1 MEETQS
7 SHDESKSSNQADPS
21 QSERYA
27 VTVSGETDGGNRV
40 PDLSPREARER
51 WISRLRASKADSTIT
66 SYHYQTKLFVEFC
79 EEQDIDKI
87 SDLTGWDIE
96 TYDTKRRNS
105 GVKLLSLN
113 KEMRTVK
120 LFLEYCA
127 RVELAADDIPEK
139 VDPPDVPRDAH
150 VDETRLEHQ
159 RAQLLFDYYA
169 EYDYG
174 SREHALLS
182 LAWYVGARL
191 GGLRGLDLDDYD
203 SGDTHLQFIHRP
215 REETPLKNGRDGER
229 AVGLPRDVCDVIDT
243 YVADH
248 REDSH
253 DEYGRRPLFTT
264 SVGRMS
270 QNYTRARMYLA
281 TQPCLHMDCPHG
293 KDRAGCDYVDYSHA
307 SKCPSSRSPHQVRT
321 GSITWQ
327 LNCSVPI
334 EAVAERVNTSVR
346 VLKRHYDQPTKR
358 EELEER
364 RREYVDRLG
373 FDEIGGEE

>member
-1 MEETQS
+1 MSDIHNT
-7 SHDESKSSNQADPS
+7 HDESNSASQTDTSNT
-21 QSERYA
+21 ERYA
-27 VTVSGETDGGNRV
+27 VTDGGNRV

-51 WISRLRASKADSTIT
+51 WMSRLRASKADSTIS

-79 EEQDIDKI
+79 EEQDIDRI
-87 SDLTGWDIE
+87 SDLTGWDIDTYE
-96 TYDTKRRNS
+96 TTRREN
-105 GVKLLSLN
+105 GVELLSLN

-120 LFLEYCA
+120 LFLEYCTRA
-127 RVELAADDIPEK
+127 ELVDDDVPEK
-139 VDPPDVPRDAH
+139 VDPPDVPRDDH

-159 RAQLLFDYYA
+159 RARALLSYY
-169 EYDYG
+169 EKHDYG
-174 SREHALLS
+174 CREHALLS

-203 SGDTHLQFIHRP
+203 SGDAYLQFIHRP
-215 REETPLKNGRDGER
+215 SKDTPLKNALDGER
-229 AVGLPRDVCDVIDT
+229 AVGLPRHVCDVIDA
-243 YVADH
+243 YVDEH
-248 REDSH
+248 REEEH
-253 DEYGRRPLFTT
+253 DEYGRKPLFTT

-270 QNYTRARMYLA
+270 QNYVRARMYLA

-293 KDRAGCDYVDYSHA
+293 NDRAKCEYVDYSHA

-327 LNCSVPI
+327 LNRGVPI
-334 EAVAERVNTSVR
+334 EVVADRVNTSVR

-364 RREYVDRLG
+364 RREYVDRLDFG
-373 FDEIGGEE
+373 ESGGEE